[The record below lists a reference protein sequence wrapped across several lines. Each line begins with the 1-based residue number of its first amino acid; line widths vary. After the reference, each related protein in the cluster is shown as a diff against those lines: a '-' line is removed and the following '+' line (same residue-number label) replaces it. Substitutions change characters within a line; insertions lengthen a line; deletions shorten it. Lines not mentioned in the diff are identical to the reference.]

1 MHSLYHGG
9 GGIITIGGGGGLV
22 FLNEKAPK

>member
-9 GGIITIGGGGGLV
+9 GGIITIGGGSGLV